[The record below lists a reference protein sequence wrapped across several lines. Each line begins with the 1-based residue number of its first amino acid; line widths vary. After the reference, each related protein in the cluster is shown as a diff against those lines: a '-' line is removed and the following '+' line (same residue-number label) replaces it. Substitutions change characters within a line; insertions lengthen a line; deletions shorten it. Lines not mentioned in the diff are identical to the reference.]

1 MQLQFGNVPTIAS
14 FDAKLKTFEKPVRE
28 EYRLK
33 LCRLAF
39 GYYDSLPGPFRKFT
53 DAYLKHDRN
62 LYVDYLTAHTPIGKL
77 RFQLRY
83 PKLFLIILYI
93 LETAGKKGR
102 VKYHHQAAC
111 LLLAFSFPYKLET
124 LDNYLCHSQ
133 PDTNDLCEFLFL
145 LGKIEIGDE

>member
-39 GYYDSLPGPFRKFT
+39 GYYDFLPGPFRKFT

-133 PDTNDLCEFLFL
+133 PDTDDLCEFLFL